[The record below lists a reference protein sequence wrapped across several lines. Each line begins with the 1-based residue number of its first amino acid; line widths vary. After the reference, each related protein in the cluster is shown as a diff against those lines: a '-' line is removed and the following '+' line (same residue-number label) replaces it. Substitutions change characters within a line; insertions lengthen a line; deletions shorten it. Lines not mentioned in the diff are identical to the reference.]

1 MSLPKRRMPRLPHRA
16 RSDHEFLPAALA
28 ILEMPPS
35 PVGISLLWIICALA
49 LSVLVWSYWS
59 RIDVIAVAQ
68 GKIQPAGR
76 VKIIQPSEAGR
87 IVAIHVQ
94 NGQFVT
100 EGQELA
106 GLESGEADADVNEL
120 RARLQALRGESIRR
134 KTALR
139 AIESR
144 RVATSPAIEWDE
156 DIPREVRERETLVLE
171 GVLNQLKAKT
181 AELEAERHQKQL
193 ERDLY
198 AATSDALETLVAT
211 LQERVDMRA
220 SLART
225 GSGSKADLI
234 DSLERLQ
241 DQKAKLA
248 TARGQLAESEA
259 GMDVLSQ
266 RIEGGFSDFSADN
279 LQKIAEAEREI
290 DGIWQRI
297 AKARV
302 RQQRMVL
309 KSPIAGRVSAMSVTT
324 FGQVVNTGE
333 EIMRIVPDTVALEI
347 ECYIPNKDIG
357 FVHPGQ
363 AAVVK
368 IESLPFTRYGTIDA
382 TLLSI
387 QHDAIPEP
395 DATQAEGNPI
405 RSLENRGFAGAQ
417 RMQNLVF
424 PATLRPEVT
433 RVIADGAPVPLL
445 PGMAVKVEI
454 KTGSRRVLD
463 YVFSPLLEITTQ
475 AFRER

>member
-1 MSLPKRRMPRLPHRA
+1 MSLPGKRTPRLPKPT
-16 RSDHEFLPAALA
+16 RSDQEFLPAALE
-28 ILEMPPS
+28 ILEIAPS
-35 PVGISLLWIICALA
+35 PVGVALMWIICTLA
-49 LSVLVWSYWS
+49 TCVLVWSYVS
-59 RIDVIAVAQ
+59 RIDVIATAQ
-68 GKIQPAGR
+68 GKIQPVGH
-76 VKIIQPSEAGR
+76 VKIIQPSEPGR

-94 NGQFVT
+94 NGQLVT
-100 EGQELA
+100 EGQELI

-120 RARLQALRGESIRR
+120 RARLQALRGEAIRR
-134 KTALR
+134 NAALR
-139 AIESR
+139 AVEAR
-144 RVATSPAIEWDE
+144 RLASPAIDWDE
-156 DIPREVRERETLVLE
+156 VIPREVREREALVLE
-171 GVLNQLKAKT
+171 AVLNQLKAKT
-181 AELEAERHQKQL
+181 AELEAEKRQKQL

-198 AATSDALETLVAT
+198 AATSDALETLAAT

-248 TARGQLAESEA
+248 TARGQFSETEA
-259 GMDVLSQ
+259 AIDVLSQ
-266 RIEGGFSDFSADN
+266 RIESGYSDFTADN
-279 LQKIAEAEREI
+279 LQKLAEAEREI
-290 DGIWQRI
+290 DGITQRI

-324 FGQVVNTGE
+324 FGQVVSTGE
-333 EIMRIVPDTVALEI
+333 ELMRIVPDAGSLEI
-347 ECYIPNKDIG
+347 ECYIANRDIG

-363 AAVVK
+363 AAAIK

-405 RSLENRGFAGAQ
+405 RSLDNRGFAGAQ
-417 RMQNLVF
+417 RTQNLVF

-433 RVIADGAPVPLL
+433 RVIADGAPVPLS

-463 YVFSPLLEITTQ
+463 YVFSPLVEITSQ
-475 AFRER
+475 AFKER

>member
-1 MSLPKRRMPRLPHRA
+1 MPRLPHRT
-16 RSDHEFLPAALA
+16 RSDQEFLPAALE

-35 PVGISLLWIICALA
+35 PVGVALMWIICGLA
-49 LSVLVWSYWS
+49 LSVLIWSYVS
-59 RIDVIAVAQ
+59 RIDVIAIAQ
-68 GKIQPAGR
+68 GKIQPVGR
-76 VKIIQPSEAGR
+76 VKVVQPSEPGR
-87 IVAIHVQ
+87 IVSIHVQ
-94 NGQFVT
+94 NGHLVT
-100 EGQELA
+100 EGQELV
-106 GLESGEADADVNEL
+106 GLESGEADADVNEH
-120 RARLQALRGESIRR
+120 RAHLHALRGEAIRR
-134 KTALR
+134 KAALR

-144 RVATSPAIEWDE
+144 RVAASPAIEWGD
-156 DIPREVRERETLVLE
+156 DIPREVREREALVLE

-181 AELEAERHQKQL
+181 AELEAEKHQKEL
-193 ERDLY
+193 ERNLY
-198 AATSDALETLVAT
+198 AATSSALDTLVAT

-248 TARGQLAESEA
+248 TARGQFNESEA
-259 GMDVLSQ
+259 AMDVLSQ
-266 RIEGGFSDFSADN
+266 RIEVSFSDFAADD
-279 LQKIAEAEREI
+279 LQKLAEAEREI
-290 DGIWQRI
+290 DSIQQRM

-324 FGQVVNTGE
+324 LGQVVNTGD
-333 EIMRIVPDTVALEI
+333 EIMRIVPDAASLEI
-347 ECYIPNKDIG
+347 ECYIPNRDIG

-382 TLLSI
+382 TLLNI
-387 QHDAIPEP
+387 QDDAIPEP

-405 RSLENRGFAGAQ
+405 RPLENRGFAGAQ
-417 RMQNLVF
+417 RTQNLVF

-433 RVIADGAPVPLL
+433 RVIADGTPVPLS
-445 PGMAVKVEI
+445 PGMAVRVEI
-454 KTGSRRVLD
+454 KTGSRRVLE
-463 YVFSPLLEITTQ
+463 YVFSPLVEITAQ
-475 AFRER
+475 ALRER